1 VALGVSLLAH
11 SQLRHHMF
19 DLDCHRRNG
28 TANFGCSAGTPA
40 PGTAADRS
48 GTSTRSWSATLLV
61 ELPGIEPVLDL
72 RKCGLTCTYA
82 TCGSR
87 WLREIPGASAGD
99 VGGANTRTRRTTQAK
114 LVCEKRLRSKV

>member
-1 VALGVSLLAH
+1 MKRALFTQH
-11 SQLRHHMF
+11 S
-19 DLDCHRRNG
+19 DLP
-28 TANFGCSAGTPA
+28 F
-40 PGTAADRS
+40 
-48 GTSTRSWSATLLV
+48 LV

-87 WLREIPGASAGD
+87 WLREVPGASAGD

-114 LVCEKRLRSKV
+114 LVCEKRIPVEGTSPL